1 MRISDLH
8 EEMTMRIEPITG
20 KDKLGRTVVFRA
32 AMPEDAGSRKRT
44 GQVPVANACVILDR
58 KLEIYRR

>member
-1 MRISDLH
+1 
-8 EEMTMRIEPITG
+8 MRIEPITG

-44 GQVPVANACVILDR
+44 GQVSVANLRIR
-58 KLEIYRR
+58 KFEISMNAWRLWVSGALQGVW

>member
-1 MRISDLH
+1 
-8 EEMTMRIEPITG
+8 MRIEPITV

-44 GQVPVANACVILDR
+44 GSVPVANACIILER

>member
-1 MRISDLH
+1 
-8 EEMTMRIEPITG
+8 MRIEPITG

-44 GQVPVANACVILDR
+44 GQVSV
-58 KLEIYRR
+58 KLYGALIAALRVLL